1 MSKRGLAVGAI
12 VVALGIGGG
21 LYLARAKADVAKYRT
36 MPVDRGSVTATVTA
50 TGTLS
55 AVKTVAVGSQVS
67 GIISKLYVDFNSRVK
82 EGQLLAELDPTP
94 FMEALDAQRANLLK
108 ARSDLALAEVNLS
121 RQKKLRDLQLIAQSD
136 YDTSKAQ
143 RDDAAAVVKQAEA
156 ALKQAETNL
165 GYTKIKAPI
174 DGVVVDRQY
183 NVGQTVAAS
192 FQAPVIF
199 SIAQDLTKMQ
209 VLTNIDEADVGGIK
223 VNQTASFVVDAY
235 PDQTFRGVVSQ
246 IRLSTTT
253 VQNVVTYPVMLDVP
267 NLDGKLMPGMTAN
280 VVVPVDTRRDTLRV
294 LNAALR
300 FKPDPAD
307 VLPAPAGTPGGKG
320 AAGAGGGAQPPA
332 AGGSQEPGAA
342 AAPVVGGAGGPGSG
356 SGQAGGGAGS
366 GQAGGGQAG
375 AGGPGGAAGAGGP
388 GGQGMGRGA
397 GGPGGGPG
405 GSGGPG
411 GRSGGGPGRRQSG
424 ANRSAVIY
432 LEVPGSKKLR
442 PVAVITSITDGTYTA
457 VRSKDLK
464 PGDPVVIGLQT
475 ARAGASAGPGG
486 GSRPPRF

>member
-1 MSKRGLAVGAI
+1 MSKKGWGVAAI
-12 VVALGIGGG
+12 VVVLGIGGG
-21 LYLARAKADVAKYRT
+21 LYFARAKGDVPKYRAV
-36 MPVDRGSVTATVTA
+36 PADRGTVTATVTA

-94 FMEALDAQRANLLK
+94 FLEALDQQRANLLK
-108 ARSDLALAEVNLS
+108 AHSDLRLAEVNLS

-136 YDTSKAQ
+136 YDTSQAQ
-143 RDDAAAVVKQAEA
+143 RDDAAAVVKQTEA

-192 FQAPVIF
+192 FQAPLIF

-223 VNQTASFVVDAY
+223 VAQAASFSVDAY
-235 PDQTFRGVVSQ
+235 PDQTFKGVVSQ
-246 IRLSTTT
+246 IRLSTQT

-280 VVVPVDTRRDTLRV
+280 VVIPVDTRRDTLRV
-294 LNAALR
+294 PNAALR
-300 FKPDPAD
+300 FKPDDAD
-307 VLPAPAGTPGGKG
+307 VLHVPGDNASPQEQ
-320 AAGAGGGAQPPA
+320 AAGAGGPSGAGASAGGPA
-332 AGGSQEPGAA
+332 AGA
-342 AAPVVGGAGGPGSG
+342 GAGGP
-356 SGQAGGGAGS
+356 AGGAGAS
-366 GQAGGGQAG
+366 SPAGGPGGTGRGLG
-375 AGGPGGAAGAGGP
+375 AGGPGGAGGA
-388 GGQGMGRGA
+388 
-397 GGPGGGPG
+397 
-405 GSGGPG
+405 G
-411 GRSGGGPGRRQSG
+411 GRSGGGGPGRKTSG
-424 ANRSAVIY
+424 ANRSAVVY
-432 LEVPGSKKLR
+432 VEVPASKKLR
-442 PVAVITSITDGTYTA
+442 PVRIVTSLTDGTYTA

-464 PGDPVVIGLQT
+464 AGDPVVVGLQT
-475 ARAGASAGPGG
+475 ARAGSSAGTAGPGG
-486 GSRPPRF
+486 RGVRF